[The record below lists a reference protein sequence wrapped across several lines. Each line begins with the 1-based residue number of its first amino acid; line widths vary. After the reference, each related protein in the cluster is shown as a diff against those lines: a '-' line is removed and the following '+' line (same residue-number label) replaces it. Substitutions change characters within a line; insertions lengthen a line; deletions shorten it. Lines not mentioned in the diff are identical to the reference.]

1 MAELHVRN
9 LPDDLHAA
17 LRARARAEGRS
28 MSSQSVVLLTQALR
42 DAPGGSTERGQ
53 AVARLRRIQARSVLD
68 KGLPPAQELV
78 REDRDGRG

>member
-28 MSSQSVVLLTQALR
+28 MSSQSVVLLEEALR
-42 DAPGGSTERGQ
+42 VTDGAQLTRES
-53 AVARLRRIQARSVLD
+53 AIARLRKIQSRSVLAQ
-68 KGLPPAQELV
+68 GTASAQELV
-78 REDRDGRG
+78 REDRDSRA

>member
-28 MSSQSVVLLTQALR
+28 MSSQSVVLLEQALR
-42 DAPGGSTERGQ
+42 ATDDPRSARDDAI
-53 AVARLRRIQARSVLD
+53 ARLRRIQSRSVLAE
-68 KGLPPAQELV
+68 GAPTAQALV
-78 REDRDGRG
+78 REDRDNRG